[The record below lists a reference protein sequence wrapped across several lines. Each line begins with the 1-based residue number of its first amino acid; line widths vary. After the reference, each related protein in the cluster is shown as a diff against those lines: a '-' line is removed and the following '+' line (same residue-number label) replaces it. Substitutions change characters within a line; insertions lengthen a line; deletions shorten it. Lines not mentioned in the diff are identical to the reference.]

1 MRKILVAVLGSLLAV
16 TMLAQPAAAKQNSVE
31 KASVKTVNTERKAAG
46 LGKVKSQKCLQR
58 YAERHAR
65 TMAKKNRMYHQSSKQ
80 LGKIMRKCKLS
91 AVGENIARGTS
102 MSSGAVVAAWMGSP
116 RHRANI
122 LNGSFNRAGAAYRT
136 GSGKQRFWVHVY
148 GRR

>member
-1 MRKILVAVLGSLLAV
+1 MKKILVAVLGSLLAV

-31 KASVKTVNTERKAAG
+31 KASVKTVNAERKTAG
-46 LGKVKSQKCLQR
+46 LGKMKSQKCLQR
-58 YAERHAR
+58 YAERHAKK
-65 TMAKKNRMYHQSSKQ
+65 MAKSNRLYHQSPK
-80 LGKIMRKCKLS
+80 KFRTIMRKCKLS

-116 RHRANI
+116 GHRENI
-122 LNGSFNRAGAAYRT
+122 LNRSFNRVGAAYRV